1 MNFKKIIGL
10 GILFLLIAILTIFW
24 GCQQG
29 TSPTPPFFNVWSI
42 DSIYAITIDNP
53 DEVIAGQNNTVCAYI
68 TGQDE
73 KGNVIPLPTT
83 ELVYFTIVAD
93 TISSTSTID
102 KDTLW
107 RAEQGGVNP
116 STPGTACMSFFLP
129 SNSVGLTVV
138 VSVVGYDEYSKYRT
152 FTVITGT
159 EYNTLMMQLDSNSV
173 TVGGGQVGVTVWVKD
188 AFGQPVQ
195 NEFVCFSTTDPEL
208 GVMADSCLFSDNA
221 GMCVTSFITGT
232 KSGIDTIC
240 ATDHNGI
247 SVCGQII
254 INPEVANTE
263 SLFADTY
270 HIYRCGSGLC
280 DQTDIYAR
288 IYDRYWNPVRN
299 GTPVIFSIDTFTY
312 MDSCSNNPVDTCY
325 ACPGL
330 EPQHPTLGRLYSDTV
345 YTTTDSTG
353 SYATVKL
360 KAGYLPGVVRLRCD
374 VLDGS
379 GTVAWSSLINISS
392 GQPHYISL
400 SARPPG
406 TSTWEAGDP
415 MQNYYSAPID
425 YAMWGACTQD
435 SMPLEIMAVVSD
447 EFNNPI
453 PNASVWFTATSGV
466 VGGWPGSPSV
476 AVNTD
481 STGIGTTYW
490 FSSDRRELDS
500 CFVMIKAYSS
510 ETSVADSLFFYL
522 RYTDGSLCCN
532 PCNSVSI
539 VSATATPDT
548 IEGSGTDSS
557 TIAVQLDYGS
567 LPLSNYQVRFSARH
581 GWLSSNIDTTNENG
595 IATVYYSAI
604 NPSPSIFVDT
614 VVAIAGDSCAIAYIP
629 VYVVPAAVALN
640 ITLIADDYNPT
651 VGGQEVN
658 LAGMIRDIGG
668 SPINIPLPITWTI
681 TTDTGAAPTGVGDF
695 VSYSYYSDT
704 LGTFS
709 AVFQTGTVSGV
720 ITINAIVAGSGTA
733 SVNLNILPASVLLAA
748 DNYNPEVGGVVVH
761 LSGSVID
768 YLGDPVRT
776 PAAVSWSLILPD
788 GSPAPSEMGHLDS
801 LSMASDTNGTFKG
814 VYISGTT
821 TGEVLVVADVA
832 GIGSDTVEL
841 NIHSGPPASILL
853 DISPS
858 TDTVGGL
865 VPDTISGCVVD
876 AYGNSV
882 EYTGV
887 VNLWLAY
894 DAAGDSICYPCSY
907 GSIEPTGVIPDSTG
921 CFTAL
926 FSPGVTS
933 GLIWIHALADS
944 AHGVT
949 SITLMPQLARSESL
963 AVSLNHIRTCG
974 NAPYQS
980 EITSYVF
987 DQFGNPVADLTPII
1001 FAIDT
1006 FSYMDACTTWDDSC
1020 LSPCPRLIPSNPIL
1034 GPLYSDTIYTID
1046 GVARAT
1052 LKAGSVS
1059 GVVRAAAYVMDGS
1072 GEVAYSQMINISSGE
1087 VQKISIS
1094 ARKRSNIDTTS
1105 GHLCIEVPP
1114 YTCEYC
1120 SWTYDWWS
1128 GNPDLGGYAPQL
1140 NMPSGWVLDGDT
1152 CNSLWMQVRISVSD
1166 TFGNPIPDATI
1177 HLSCDE
1183 GVIGGYPSGPVDSI
1197 ALTDS
1202 NGLAYTY
1209 WYAADPRIDGQVWI
1223 KAHSSDIGVGDSLWF
1238 YLLDTLGIPPYDTV
1252 EQEVIYVVPDT
1263 VFGDGLSTVDIMCR
1277 VMRNGNPLPHY
1288 PVYFYADT
1296 GMITSPVFTDSIGYA
1311 RTTYYSGLNHNPG
1324 VITTDSITMIAGIDT
1339 QYFHIYLLPVDPI
1352 RPYVAYIMF
1361 DLEPDNISVG
1371 DTAVLSGL
1379 ILDGLGYPV
1388 RLPVPVYFALHQ
1400 DGLPAPLN
1408 MGTISPGYTYT
1419 SFESDSFGRFSTVY
1433 RSGTQAGDLWLLMTA
1448 IQGADTVTDSVMI
1461 HITGSSPQTVTVVPA
1476 SSYLEAD
1483 GRSNM
1488 QVVATVQDMY
1498 GNPVEGVTVDFST
1511 TLGQISPTTVTTDAN
1526 GQASTI
1532 LISGTETGTAIITAS
1547 CEGQVGTAS
1556 VDFVSATVHFIIL
1569 SVDPSRLTADGI
1581 STATVSAD
1589 VRDQYGQPISDGTIV
1604 SYRCLTPA
1612 HIPIGSIDT
1621 IGITSGGVSTVTL
1634 TAPTTATSAWVFA
1647 TAMSHIESVYVEFTA
1662 GDVYSLEISAAPDTI
1677 PADGLSQSDIFVRA
1691 YDQYGNP
1698 VESGNRI
1705 DYSASLGELLFDHS
1719 FTDDTGFTQTTL
1731 TSARTTG
1738 FAQITASSGDVEAIA
1753 SVYFSPITAHSIV
1766 VMSDSVSL
1774 CADGVSSTNIR
1785 AVVFD
1790 SLGSS
1795 VPDGTPVSFSSSM
1808 GILIPGY
1815 AYTDSGEA
1823 VVLLRAPTTP
1833 GIDTVIADAGGGI
1846 VGTTYVEFT
1855 AGAPANI
1862 VMSASPNVL
1871 PADGDTTAIVSGTVY
1886 DENSNPVG
1894 AGFEVRFQT
1903 TLGSVDSLTYTDSTG
1918 SFSII
1923 YHAGITPGTAIIGAT
1938 SGSAH
1943 GQTYIDIIPTDAEE
1957 LYITIDPNE
1966 LTADSRSTA
1975 NVSGR
1980 VTNTLGNPVADGTP
1994 VRLEIHCAD
2003 TLGCNDFGEIMPV
2016 TVPTD
2021 SGNFSAVF
2029 IAGTRVG
2036 RVWIIAS
2043 VGTVIDSAFVNLV
2056 PGEVDSIAVD
2066 ANPDVIPADSFSYS
2080 LISAN
2085 LFDVYGNPVSS
2096 GIDVDFS
2103 TTSGTILPEHTTTNS
2118 SGYASAVLTSS
2129 RTPGVARVQVISGSA
2144 IGEDTVV
2151 FSESGAGLVVV
2162 TINPSQVVA
2171 DGVSSAIVTAQIT
2184 DTLGNPISDGVPV
2197 MFSEIV
2203 DTAAGAD
2210 TLGVLVPSIAYT
2222 SGGEATVQFRART
2235 KKGTA
2240 TVRACI
2246 DSLHCGEG
2254 IVEFIAGN
2262 GDSIE
2267 LYSADSTLPADGVS
2281 FTEITA
2287 IVYDRY
2293 GNLVE
2298 GGRSVTFA
2306 TTSGGVAP
2314 ATAPTNSAGQA
2325 KTILTSSDVP
2335 GIAWITAQCE
2345 DGYATIPVEFGL
2357 AEPVFLAVSANPR
2370 RIAADGISTST
2381 ITARLINAVGEP
2393 VVEGTM
2399 IIFHAFD
2406 SLGNPFGDIDTLAT
2420 TTGGQAQVTLTAPT
2434 QVGIAYVTAAF
2445 YGETDTLIDTTTV
2458 TYTPGPPAGIDIS
2471 VSPETLYAND
2481 TVTAQVRIVVVDLYG
2496 NPVEPGQSISIST
2509 DNGTIFPTT
2518 AYTGDTVVCT
2528 YYPGSVAGRAT
2539 INVTCGSIVNS
2550 AVIELLTP
2558 TIAYLV
2564 VFSDSSTLVADGS
2577 STSEIH
2583 IIAQDA
2589 LGHPVADNTP
2599 VYLTTTAGLVFPGI
2613 AYTSGGEAVVN
2624 LRSGTVAPETAM
2636 VVVSAGVEAET
2647 VYVPFIAGPPA
2658 MINIVPNSTSLFADG
2673 EDTTTVRAYITDA
2686 HGNWVSEGTNVR
2698 FSTSLGT
2705 IDSLTLTT
2713 AVAETTG
2720 FASAR
2725 FRAGIIPGSA
2735 LITATSG
2742 DAIAQTIINLIPTDV
2757 GNIYLTVDPNELTAD
2772 SRSTA
2777 DVSGRVTNTLGNPIT
2792 DGTPV
2797 NLEIHCSDTLGCEGF
2812 GEIVPITVHTDSGN
2826 FDAEFTAGTRVGRV
2840 WVIASVDTVSD
2851 SAFID
2856 LIPGEPDSIALDIV
2870 PNTIPADSFSSATV
2884 TASLY
2889 DRFGNPVGSGVTV
2902 NFSTTLGS
2910 LDPTSTT
2917 TNSSGRAT
2925 TYLTSG
2931 RTSGIALVHATS
2943 GSASGEDTVVFTQ
2956 TGAHLVVVTIDPAQ
2970 IVADGINSATVSAQ
2984 VSDSLGNPVSDG
2996 MPVMF
3001 AQIVDTAAGEDTLGL
3016 LVPSIGF
3023 TDSGVATIRFRAGT
3037 ETGRATIQACVDTF
3051 CGIGFIDLTA
3061 GTADSI
3067 VLVSADTMLPA
3078 DGVSMTTVTANIYDR
3093 YGNSVEGGRSV
3104 SFNTTLGQIYP
3115 TTAPTS
3121 SGGQANA
3128 VLTSSDDPGLAWIT
3142 AQCEDAYASIMVD
3155 FGMMPPVFLS
3165 VNASPRRITADGIS
3179 TSTIT
3184 AHLINGVGAPVPD
3197 GTMIFFHSVDST
3209 GAPFGDIDTIATT
3222 VDGDASVVL
3231 TADTQIGVAY
3241 VSALWFDGADSLTDT
3256 VTVTF
3261 TPGPVAAIQVTADR
3275 ETLYANDTLTAR
3287 VTIVVTDVFGNL
3299 VEPGQ
3304 SVSISVDNGDIYPT
3318 TGYTGDTI
3326 VCTYY
3331 PGSVAGRAVITAE
3344 CGGFVGS
3351 DVIELLT
3358 QSIANL
3364 VIYSDSAFLIADGT
3378 STTSIHIVAQDSMG
3392 HPVADNTPVYITT
3405 TAGVTFPGVTY
3416 TSGGEA
3422 IVTLRSSTHS
3432 PETAMV
3438 VATAGL
3444 VADTVSVVFIAG
3456 PPALINLVP
3465 ARNVLWAD
3473 GEDTTMVRAYI
3484 TDIHGNWVDEGE
3496 IVSFSTNIGT
3506 VDSFDVT
3513 HAVAGTTGY
3522 AQTMFRSGIEP
3533 GAALVTATCGDASGI
3548 ARLTLD
3554 PTNVGEIGIFATPD
3568 IIVADG
3574 HQTSNITG
3582 FVRNN
3587 LGNPISDGTQV
3598 RLRVSPDSLGNISP
3612 VSAYTDSGNFS
3623 ATFTAATTV
3632 GSVWVVMSVGGDS
3645 DSVAIELAPGQPHI
3659 ITMTPIIG
3667 TIPAD
3672 SSSVDTIAVV
3682 VADRYGNRVQGGVSI
3697 DFTTTL
3703 GEVFPDSNETNSAGS
3718 TYVFIRSGYNVG
3730 VARVVGRIDSAR
3742 GECSVVIETTQP
3754 HTIALAVD
3762 PHTLMADGFS
3772 TTSLTATVL
3781 DTFGHP
3787 ISDGTPVIFSVDDS
3801 SYGLIFPGI
3810 AYTSSGQATS
3820 TFRAATHKGHPV
3832 LKAETSPTTYDSVI
3846 ITLTA
3851 GNPASIVLTATPE
3864 TLSANGMDQSDIDVQ
3879 VFDEWLNPVD
3889 AGQSVSFNSTLGQIL
3904 FPTLLTD
3911 DSGHASTVLQAGSV
3925 PGNCQVSAQ
3934 CGGVYDVI
3942 DVTFLRS
3949 GVNTII
3955 LTANPSELVVDGISS
3970 SAITAQVFDVN
3981 GSPVTDNTKIY
3992 FWTNDPTAGTVISP
4006 KFTSGGQVVT
4016 EFISGTSIGAG
4027 EVWIFASDTDTIVA
4041 GHPVDSV
4048 RIGLKPGDAA
4058 YINVWADTSHTPRD
4072 TLYADGNDGVWIFA
4086 QVFDAYGNHINGGQ
4100 NVTFATTMGRFTPT
4114 SAMTDTTGT
4123 ARAFIQSGLDIGTA
4137 TITVTCGSAM
4147 GIVGIE
4153 MIQTQVAGL
4162 LLTPSKLIL
4171 VADGTDVANITA
4183 SVFAPGGTPVSN
4195 NTIVHFYPDTNWVH
4209 LLPEN
4214 TYTDSGEA
4222 TITVRADTIATSS
4235 IRIYAYATTAAGD
4248 TSDTASL
4255 NFRID
4260 PGPAA
4265 RMDITVSDSTIPADG
4280 ATGSLIDVWVYDR
4293 YSNPIIAGSTV
4304 RFSTTLG
4311 TITTVSFTD
4320 TLGHSSAL
4328 LTSGTE
4334 TGNAVITITAGDIT
4348 GFTQVRFYELTT
4360 DELIMTVS
4368 PIQLPADGVSSA
4380 TVTVHAYD
4388 SLGFPASDGS
4398 RIAFSQHD
4406 TTGGFV
4412 KGIIAPHIAYTSDGM
4427 VTVTLTAPVKKGWG
4441 RIYAYADTVGS
4452 AVVDSFDVQYLA
4464 GDPAI
4469 IQFDTTYF
4477 DSFAANGMYFDVPVV
4492 VLDAYGNPV
4501 DVGTEVTFTT
4511 TLGSIQSPAVVSND
4525 TGGAVTYITSHET
4538 GPAVITAHSGS
4549 AVATAHCN
4557 FSEVEGDW
4565 IMVIASPYIITA
4577 DGVSQSTIT
4586 ATLMDTTG
4594 GIFIPVSDGVPVQF
4608 MVSGPGILSTSIAFT
4623 SGGQASTELTAGT
4636 VSDTTKVYALAIS
4649 ATGDTLLDSVSV
4661 YLQPGSASI
4670 VEFIDTFLH
4679 DLPANGAD
4687 TEQVWIKVMDA
4698 FGNGVIR
4705 GTPVSFTTNLGD
4717 ITPNSATDDSGYA
4730 WAILTASSSP
4740 GVATISASCGG
4751 ASGYATVS
4759 MQELTADSIIL
4770 AVYPREIVADGA
4782 STSELTAV
4790 VFHSDLP
4797 VSDGTIVRF
4806 SASRGITRP
4815 AIAYTSSGVATSQLV
4830 SSVSPDTVF
4839 VEAISGAVADTDTVY
4854 LVPGPPTRMTIETT
4868 PDSVLIANGN
4878 DTLRVNVQVFDDYSN
4893 PVGSGQLVTF
4903 SSTIG
4908 IITPNAY
4915 TDSSGRASVILSS
4928 EYEAGW
4934 AQVTGTC
4941 GSATASML
4949 IQFVPDSIGQVILA
4963 VNPIELTADG
4973 SSTADVTVT
4982 VLDIN
4987 DHPIA
4992 DGTPILF
4999 SGLNLG
5005 LISPPVVTTTDGSAS
5020 ATLTSFTL
5028 IGGDTLIA
5036 SCGSIADSVE
5046 LSFVAGPPANIVLTP
5061 NSNFL
5066 ISDGTDTTTVTATVT
5081 DAANNPVEDGTVVH
5095 FSVDPSD
5102 MGVVWSVAVTADT
5115 GRCKT
5120 LFQAGTQPGIVA
5132 VHATS
5137 GGADGTCVIELVPP
5151 DVASIELSV
5160 ADHYLPGDG
5169 VSSTEVTAIV
5179 FDTLGLPAPNGTGVH
5194 FAVTD
5199 SSVPANLFPAWSQ
5212 TTDGIANV
5220 QLIAP
5225 TDIGICSVYAYIDT
5239 GDTPWVLSDT
5249 EIVYFEG
5256 GEPQAIVFN
5265 PPTFTLPA
5273 DGATDTVGT
5282 LTVID
5287 RYGNP
5292 IGATPVSMTLD
5303 LGRISPATVVTDTS
5317 GRGTFQITS
5326 SIQIG
5331 DGVVQADASPA
5342 TGYMNVHYTPVPV
5355 DTILVFATPSRL
5367 PADGTSQSTITAI
5380 VMDSLGRLCSDGMSV
5395 YFYTDNGFITPHDT
5409 TVSGQA
5415 HATLTAV
5422 DTVCTATVTVVCQS
5436 ESAYTNVIFTA
5447 GVPDTIIITFS
5458 QDMDTVGS
5466 GTVDSISGLVL
5477 DTLGN
5482 NVGAGA
5488 LVELWLSTDIEGSDT
5503 CGTGSEACSLG
5514 TIGDITVLT
5523 DSNGQFST
5531 QFTPGTKAGIVWIQ
5545 ARSGDAIGK
5554 DYMILEPEIAHT
5566 ESIDVDRNHIY
5577 VRGSGNIDQAILTAY
5592 ILDRYGNPVKD
5603 STKILFWC
5611 TNYPGDDADH
5621 WPSIE
5626 PEHPVSGQL
5635 YSDTIYT
5642 LNGRGNVTIRAGKA
5656 SGVVVVRC
5664 EVFDGSGL
5672 ISESPRISISSGLPY
5687 NISMSAMD
5695 CNVAGWIVDGVQ
5707 DTVMAIVSDSMDNPC
5722 PNTAVYFTCD
5732 EGVVTGSAVTDSNG
5746 IAYGIWFSADPRDT
5760 NGYPTAGRVWVE
5772 GRTRGDSS
5780 AVCDGDSGW
5789 VCDSTMFYNSG
5800 PAESVYVAISP
5811 SSLNA
5816 DGLSTADV
5824 VVLVFDHN
5832 RNPVVDSSSVHLLT
5846 NLGSVT
5852 DPITTYNECFG
5863 SRADGV
5869 YTSAVLDQDDYCV
5882 DPRCRTATVTA
5893 LVGFA
5898 AGSDDVDL
5906 MNSDPSPENSSV
5918 SAPSE
5923 VPVGGGFSAVVTVKD
5938 IWGNPICGE
5947 SVTLISAVG
5956 ATITGSPGVTNNSGI
5971 VSFGVT
5977 AATDTVDIHD
5987 VLTATFS
5994 SCAVWTPITYTA
6006 AKGVFIPDTSDSAE
6020 NDNLSP
6026 IYIEKH
6032 DTLSEKSKEQ
6042 SGEKIN
6048 E

>member
-1 MNFKKIIGL
+1 MNSRKIIVIGFV
-10 GILFLLIAILTIFW
+10 FLLISILTIFW

-53 DEVIAGQNNTVCAYI
+53 DDVIAGQTNTVCAYI

-73 KGNVIPLPTT
+73 KGNIVPLPTT

-93 TISSTSTID
+93 TISATSTTD

-107 RAEQGGVNP
+107 RASQGGVSP
-116 STPGTACMSFFLP
+116 STPGTACMDFFLP

-138 VSVVGYDEYSKYRT
+138 VTVVGYDEYSKYRT

-159 EYNTLMMQLDSNSV
+159 EYNILLMQLDSNSV
-173 TVGGGQVGVTVWVKD
+173 TVGSGQVGITVWVKD
-188 AFGQPVQ
+188 VFGQPVQ
-195 NEFVCFSTTDPEL
+195 NEFVCFTSLNPTL

-221 GMCVTSFITGT
+221 GMCTTSFIIGT

-240 ATDHNGI
+240 ATDHAGI
-247 SVCGQII
+247 SVCGHII
-254 INPEVANTE
+254 LNPAVANTE
-263 SLFADTY
+263 SLFADAY
-270 HIYRCGSGLC
+270 HIYRCGSGLY
-280 DQTDIYAR
+280 DQTDIIAQ

-299 GTPVIFSIDTFTY
+299 GTSVIFSIDTFTF
-312 MDSCSNNPVDTCY
+312 MDSCSNNPSDSCY
-325 ACPGL
+325 PCPGL
-330 EPQHPTLGRLYSDTV
+330 EPEHPTLGRLYSDTV

-360 KAGYLPGVVRLRCD
+360 KAGYLSGVVRLRCD

-379 GTVAWSSLINISS
+379 GTVAWSSLLNISS

-406 TSTWEAGDP
+406 SSIWEAGDP
-415 MQNYYSAPID
+415 MQNYYSSPID

-453 PNASVWFTATSGV
+453 PSTSVWFTATSGV
-466 VGGWPGSPSV
+466 VGGWPGSPSI
-476 AVNTD
+476 AINTD

-500 CFVMIKAYSS
+500 CFVMIKAYSA

-522 RYTDGSLCCN
+522 RYLDGTLCCN
-532 PCNSVSI
+532 PCDLVNI
-539 VSATATPDT
+539 ISATAIPDT

-557 TIAVQLDYGS
+557 TIAVQLVYSS
-567 LPLSNYQVRFSARH
+567 LPLTNYQVQFRTRH
-581 GWLSSNIDTTNENG
+581 GWLSSNIDTTNESG

-604 NPSPSIFVDT
+604 NPSPSTFADT
-614 VVAIAGDSCAIAYIP
+614 ITAIAGDSCAIAYIP
-629 VYVVPAAVALN
+629 VYVSPAAVALN

-651 VGGQEVN
+651 VGGQEVE
-658 LAGMIRDIGG
+658 LTGMIRDIGG
-668 SPINIPLPITWTI
+668 VPITIPLPISWSI
-681 TTDTGAAPTGVGDF
+681 MTDTLIAPPEVGDF
-695 VSYSYYSDT
+695 VSYSVYSDT
-704 LGTFS
+704 LGLFS
-709 AVFQTGTVSGV
+709 AVFETGNLAGV

-733 SVNLNILPASVLLAA
+733 SVNLNILPATVILAA

-761 LSGSVID
+761 LNGSITD

-776 PAAVSWSLILPD
+776 PAPVNWSLILPD
-788 GSPAPSEMGHLDS
+788 SSIAPIEMGHLDS

-821 TGEVLVVADVA
+821 NGEVGVVAEVA
-832 GIGSDTVEL
+832 GIGSDTVWL
-841 NIHSGPPASILL
+841 NVQSGPPAGITLN
-853 DISPS
+853 ISPD

-876 AYGNSV
+876 GYGNPV
-882 EYTGV
+882 EFSGV

-894 DAAGDSICYPCSY
+894 DAAGDSVCYPCSY

-949 SITLMPQLARSESL
+949 SITLIPQLARTESL

-980 EITSYVF
+980 EVTTYVF
-987 DQFGNPVADLTPII
+987 DQFGNAVADLTPII

-1020 LSPCPRLIPSNPIL
+1020 LSPCPRLIPSSSVL
-1034 GPLYSDTIYTID
+1034 GPLFSDTIYTID
-1046 GVARAT
+1046 GLARAT

-1059 GVVRAAAYVMDGS
+1059 GVVRVAAYVMDGS
-1072 GEVAYSQMINISSGE
+1072 GEVAYSQMINISSGD
-1087 VQKISIS
+1087 VQEISIS
-1094 ARKRSNIDTTS
+1094 ARKRSPIDTLT
-1105 GHLCIEVPP
+1105 GNLCISVPP

-1128 GNPDLGGYAPQL
+1128 GDPDIDGYAPQL

-1152 CNSLWMQVRISVSD
+1152 CNSLWIQVRISVSD
-1166 TFGNPIPDATI
+1166 TFGNPIPSATI

-1183 GVIGGYPSGPVDSI
+1183 GVIGGYPYGPVDSV
-1197 ALTDS
+1197 ALTDT

-1209 WYAADPRIDGQVWI
+1209 WYAADPRVDGQVWI
-1223 KAHSSDIGVGDSLWF
+1223 KAHSSDISVGDSLWF

-1263 VFGDGLSTVDIMCR
+1263 VFGDGLSTVDILCR
-1277 VMRNGNPLPHY
+1277 VMRNGNPLPNY

-1296 GMITSPVFTDSIGYA
+1296 GMIGSPVFSDSIGYA

-1339 QYFHIYLLPVDPI
+1339 AYFPIFLLPIDPV
-1352 RPYVAYIMF
+1352 RPYVAYILF
-1361 DLEPDNISVG
+1361 DLQPDNISVG
-1371 DTAVLSGL
+1371 DSAVLSGL

-1400 DGLPAPLN
+1400 DSFPAPLN
-1408 MGTISPGYTYT
+1408 MGIISPGYTYT
-1419 SFESDSFGRFSTVY
+1419 SSDAATYGQFSTLF
-1433 RSGTQAGDLWLLMTA
+1433 RSGSQAGNLWLLMTA
-1448 IQGADTVTDSVMI
+1448 IQGADTVIDSVMI
-1461 HITGSSPQTVTVVPA
+1461 HITGSSPQTISVVPTSA
-1476 SSYLEAD
+1476 YLEAD

-1511 TLGQISPTTVTTDAN
+1511 TLGQMNPATAITNEN

-1532 LISGTETGTAIITAS
+1532 LISGTETGTAVITAT
-1547 CEGQVGTAS
+1547 CEGRVGTAE
-1556 VDFVSATVHFIIL
+1556 VEFVSATVHFIIL
-1569 SVDPSRLTADGI
+1569 DVEPSRLPADGI
-1581 STATVSAD
+1581 SSAAVTAD
-1589 VRDQYGQPISDGTIV
+1589 IRDQYGQPISDGTIV
-1604 SYRCLTPA
+1604 SYRCLTPT
-1612 HIPIGSIDT
+1612 HIPIGNIDT
-1621 IGITSGGVSTVTL
+1621 IGVTSTGISTVNL

-1662 GDVYSLEISAAPDTI
+1662 GDVYSLEISSLPDTI
-1677 PADGLSQSDIFVRA
+1677 PADGLSQSDISVRA

-1705 DYSASLGELLFDHS
+1705 DYAATLGELLFDHS
-1719 FTDDTGFTQTTL
+1719 FTDDTGFTQTVL

-1738 FAQITASSGDVEAIA
+1738 SSQITASSGDVEAITV
-1753 SVYFSPITAHSIV
+1753 VYFSPITAQSIV
-1766 VMSDSVSL
+1766 VMSDSVHL
-1774 CADGVSSTNIR
+1774 CADGISSTNIR
-1785 AVVFD
+1785 ALVFD
-1790 SLGSS
+1790 SLGGA
-1795 VPDGTPVSFSSSM
+1795 VPDGTPVSFSTDL

-1815 AYTDSGEA
+1815 AYTDSGEV

-1833 GIDTVIADAGGGI
+1833 GIATIIADAGDGI
-1846 VGTTYVEFT
+1846 IGTTYVEFI
-1855 AGAPANI
+1855 AGSPASI
-1862 VMSASPNVL
+1862 SMSASPNIL

-1886 DENSNPVG
+1886 DENANPIG
-1894 AGFEVRFQT
+1894 AGFEVQFQT
-1903 TLGSVDSLTYTDSTG
+1903 TLGSVDLLTYTDSVG

-1938 SGSAH
+1938 CESAH
-1943 GQTYIDIIPTDAEE
+1943 GQAYIDIIPTDAEE

-1975 NVSGR
+1975 VVSGR

-2003 TLGCNDFGEIMPV
+2003 TLGCDAFGEVMPI

-2021 SGNFSAVF
+2021 SGDFNATF

-2043 VGTVIDSAFVNLV
+2043 VGTVIDSAFVNLK

-2066 ANPDVIPADSFSYS
+2066 ANPNIISADSFSYS
-2080 LISAN
+2080 LIAAN
-2085 LFDVYGNPVSS
+2085 LFDVYGNAVGS
-2096 GIDVDFS
+2096 GVDVNFS
-2103 TTSGTILPEHTTTNS
+2103 TTNGTILPEHTTTNS
-2118 SGYASAVLTSS
+2118 SGYASALLISS
-2129 RTPGVARVQVISGSA
+2129 RMPGVARVQVSSGSA

-2151 FSESGAGLVVV
+2151 FSESGAGLVIV
-2162 TINPSQVVA
+2162 TISPSQIIA
-2171 DGVSSAIVTAQIT
+2171 DGVSFAIVTAQIT
-2184 DTLGNPISDGVPV
+2184 DTLGNPISDGIPV

-2203 DTAAGAD
+2203 DTATGAD

-2222 SGGEATVQFRART
+2222 SDGEATVQFRART
-2235 KKGTA
+2235 QKGIA

-2246 DSLHCGEG
+2246 DSLHCGED

-2267 LYSADSTLPADGVS
+2267 IYSADSMLPADGVS

-2298 GGRSVTFA
+2298 GGRSVLFA

-2325 KTILTSSDVP
+2325 KAILTSSDNP
-2335 GIAWITAQCE
+2335 GIAWVTSQCE

-2357 AEPVFLAVSANPR
+2357 AEPVFLAVNANPR
-2370 RIAADGISTST
+2370 RIAADGISTSA

-2420 TTGGQAQVTLTAPT
+2420 TSAGQAQVTLTAPT
-2434 QVGIAYVTAAF
+2434 QIGVAYVTAAY
-2445 YGETDTLIDTTTV
+2445 YGDIDTLIDTTTV
-2458 TYTPGPPAGIDIS
+2458 TYTPGPPAGIDIF
-2471 VSPETLYAND
+2471 VAPETLYAND
-2481 TVTAQVRIVVVDLYG
+2481 TVTANIRIVVVDLYG
-2496 NPVEPGQSISIST
+2496 NPVEPGQNISISS

-2539 INVTCGSIVNS
+2539 INVSCGSIVNS

-2558 TIAYLV
+2558 SIAYLV
-2564 VFSDSSTLVADGS
+2564 VFADSSSLVANGS
-2577 STSEIH
+2577 SVSEIH

-2613 AYTSGGEAVVN
+2613 AYTNGGEAVVS
-2624 LRSGTVAPETAM
+2624 LRSGTVAPDTA
-2636 VVVSAGVEAET
+2636 VIIVSAGVEAET
-2647 VYVPFIAGPPA
+2647 VYVPLIPGPPA
-2658 MINIVPNSTSLFADG
+2658 MIDIIPNSTSLFADG
-2673 EDTTTVRAYITDA
+2673 EDTTTVRAYVTDA
-2686 HGNWVSEGTNVR
+2686 HGNWVNEGTNVR

-2735 LITATSG
+2735 LITVTSG
-2742 DAIAQTIINLIPTDV
+2742 TAISQTIIGLIPTDV
-2757 GNIYLTVDPNELTAD
+2757 GNIYLTVDPNELIAD

-2777 DVSGRVTNTLGNPIT
+2777 VVSGRVTNTLGNPIT

-2797 NLEIHCSDTLGCEGF
+2797 GLEVHCADTLGCNGF

-2826 FDAEFTAGTRVGRV
+2826 FDAEFIAGTRVGRI
-2840 WVIASVDTVSD
+2840 WVVASVDTIAD
-2851 SAFID
+2851 SAFVD
-2856 LIPGEPDSIALDIV
+2856 LIPGEPDSVALTIV
-2870 PNTIPADSFSSATV
+2870 PNTLPADSFSNATV
-2884 TASLY
+2884 TANLY
-2889 DRFGNPVGSGVTV
+2889 DRFGNPVESGVTV
-2902 NFSTTLGS
+2902 NFSTSLGEI
-2910 LDPTSTT
+2910 DPTNTT

-2925 TYLTSG
+2925 THLTSG
-2931 RTSGIALVHATS
+2931 RTPGIALVRASS
-2943 GSASGEDTVVFTQ
+2943 GSAAGEDTAIFTQ
-2956 TGAHLVVVTIDPAQ
+2956 TGAQLVVVTIDPAQ
-2970 IVADGINSATVSAQ
+2970 IVADGINSAIVSAQ
-2984 VSDSLGNPVSDG
+2984 ISDSLGNPVSDG

-3001 AQIVDTAAGEDTLGL
+3001 VQIVDTAAGEDTLGL

-3023 TDSGVATIRFRAGT
+3023 TDSGVATIHFRAGT
-3037 ETGRATIQACVDTF
+3037 ETGRATIQACVDTAH
-3051 CGIGFIDLTA
+3051 CGIGFIDLIA

-3067 VLVSADTMLPA
+3067 ILVSADTVLPA
-3078 DGVSMTTVTANIYDR
+3078 DGVSMTTMSADIYDR

-3104 SFNTTLGQIYP
+3104 AFNTTLGQIYP
-3115 TTAPTS
+3115 STAPTS

-3128 VLTSSDDPGLAWIT
+3128 ILTSSADPGLAWIT
-3142 AQCEDAYASIMVD
+3142 AQCEDAYASVMVD

-3165 VNASPRRITADGIS
+3165 INASPRRITADGIS

-3184 AHLINGVGAPVPD
+3184 AHLINSVGAPVPD

-3222 VDGDASVVL
+3222 INGDASVIL
-3231 TADTQIGVAY
+3231 TAETQIGVAY
-3241 VSALWFDGADSLTDT
+3241 VSAIWYNATDTLTDT

-3261 TPGPVAAIQVTADR
+3261 TPGAVAMVQVTADR

-3287 VTIVVTDVFGNL
+3287 VTIVVTDVFGNM

-3304 SVSISVDNGDIYPT
+3304 AVAISVDNGDIFPT

-3326 VCTYY
+3326 ICTYY

-3351 DVIELLT
+3351 EVIELLT
-3358 QSIANL
+3358 QIIANL
-3364 VIYSDSAFLIADGT
+3364 VIYSDSAFLIANGT
-3378 STTSIHIVAQDSMG
+3378 STTGIHIVAQDSLG
-3392 HPVADNTPVYITT
+3392 HPVADNTPVYVTT
-3405 TAGVTFPGVTY
+3405 TTGITFPGVTY

-3422 IVTLRSSTHS
+3422 AVTLRSSTHS
-3432 PETAMV
+3432 PDTAIV
-3438 VATAGL
+3438 IGTAGS
-3444 VADTVSVVFIAG
+3444 ASDTISIVFIAG

-3496 IVSFSTNIGT
+3496 IVGFSTNLGI

-3513 HAVAGTTGY
+3513 HAVVGTTGY

-3533 GAALVTATCGDASGI
+3533 GAALVTANCGDATGI
-3548 ARLTLD
+3548 TRITLD
-3554 PTNVGEIGIFATPD
+3554 PTNVGEIGIFASPD

-3574 HQTSNITG
+3574 HQTSDITG
-3582 FVRNN
+3582 FVRNS

-3612 VSAYTDSGNFS
+3612 VSVYTDSGNFS
-3623 ATFTAATTV
+3623 ATFTAATVV
-3632 GSVWVVMSVGGDS
+3632 GSVWVVMNVGGDT

-3659 ITMTPIIG
+3659 ITMNPIIG
-3667 TIPAD
+3667 TIYAD

-3682 VADRYGNRVQGGVSI
+3682 VTDRYSNRVHGGVSI
-3697 DFTTTL
+3697 NFTTTL
-3703 GEVFPDSNETNSAGS
+3703 GEIFPVSNETNSAGS

-3742 GECSVVIETTQP
+3742 GECSVIIQTTQP
-3754 HTIALAVD
+3754 NIIALSVD

-3772 TTSLTATVL
+3772 TTLLTATVL

-3787 ISDGTPVIFSVDDS
+3787 ISDGTPVTFSVDDS
-3801 SYGLIFPGI
+3801 TYGLIFPGI
-3810 AYTSSGQATS
+3810 AYTTSGQATS
-3820 TFRAATHKGHPV
+3820 TFRAAVQKGHPV
-3832 LKAETSPTTYDSVI
+3832 LKAETSPTNYDSVV

-3851 GNPASIVLTATPE
+3851 GNPASVVMTAIPG

-3911 DSGHASTVLQAGSV
+3911 DSGHTNTVLQAGSV

-3934 CGGVYDVI
+3934 CSGVYDVI
-3942 DVTFLRS
+3942 NVTFSRS

-3955 LTANPSELVVDGISS
+3955 LTANPPELVVDGISS
-3970 SAITAQVFDVN
+3970 SAITAQIFDAN

-3992 FWTNDPTAGTVISP
+3992 FWSSDPLAGTVISP
-4006 KFTSGGQVVT
+4006 RFTSGGQVVT
-4016 EFISGTSIGAG
+4016 EFIAGTSIGTG
-4027 EVWIFASDTDTIVA
+4027 QVWIFSSDTDTVVA
-4041 GHPVDSV
+4041 AHPIDSV
-4048 RIGLKPGDAA
+4048 RIGLKPGQPA
-4058 YINVWADTSHTPRD
+4058 YINVWTDTSHTPHD
-4072 TLYADGNDGVWIFA
+4072 TLYADGNDGIWVFA

-4100 NVTFATTMGRFTPT
+4100 NVGFQTTMGRFSPI

-4123 ARAFIQSGLDIGTA
+4123 ARAYIQSGLDIGTA
-4137 TITVTCGSAM
+4137 TITITCGSAM
-4147 GIVGIE
+4147 GFLGVE
-4153 MIQTQVAGL
+4153 MIQTTVAGL
-4162 LLTPSKLIL
+4162 LLTPDKLVL
-4171 VADGTDVANITA
+4171 VADGTDVATITA
-4183 SVFAPGGTPVSN
+4183 TVFAPGGTRVSN
-4195 NTIVHFYPDTNWVH
+4195 NTIVHFYADTDWVH

-4222 TITVRADTIATSS
+4222 SITVRADTVATSS
-4235 IRIYAYATTAAGD
+4235 IRIHAYATTTAGD

-4265 RMDITVSDSTIPADG
+4265 RMNITVSDSAIPADG
-4280 ATGSLIDVWVYDR
+4280 ATGSLIDVFVYDR

-4304 RFSTTLG
+4304 RFNTTLG
-4311 TITTVSFTD
+4311 VITTVSFTD

-4334 TGNAVITITAGDIT
+4334 TGNAVVTITAGDIT
-4348 GFTQVRFYELTT
+4348 GFTQVSFYELTT
-4360 DELIMTVS
+4360 DELIMTIN

-4380 TVTVHAYD
+4380 TITVHAYD
-4388 SLGFPASDGS
+4388 SLGFPSSDGS
-4398 RIAFSQHD
+4398 RVAFYQHD
-4406 TTGGFV
+4406 TTSGFI
-4412 KGIIAPHIAYTSDGM
+4412 KGIIAPHIAYTVDGI

-4464 GDPAI
+4464 GEPAI
-4469 IQFDTTYF
+4469 IQFDTTNF
-4477 DSFAANGMYFDVPVV
+4477 SNFEASGMYFDVPVIIE
-4492 VLDAYGNPV
+4492 DAYGNPV

-4511 TLGSIQSPAVVSND
+4511 TRGDIQTPAVVSND
-4525 TGGAVTYITSHET
+4525 TGGTVTYISSHET

-4557 FSEVEGDW
+4557 FNEIEGDW
-4565 IMVIASPYIITA
+4565 MMIIANPYIITA
-4577 DGVSQSTIT
+4577 DGASHSTIT
-4586 ATLMDTTG
+4586 ATLMDTSG

-4608 MVSGPGILSTSIAFT
+4608 MVIGPGILSSSIAFT
-4623 SGGQASTELTAGT
+4623 SGGQASVTLTAGT
-4636 VSDTTKVYALAIS
+4636 IADTTQIFALAIS
-4649 ATGDTLLDSVSV
+4649 ASGDTLSDTVNV
-4661 YLQPGSASI
+4661 FLQPGPASI
-4670 VEFIDTFLH
+4670 VEFIDSFFH
-4679 DLPANGAD
+4679 PLPANGAD

-4705 GTPVSFTTNLGD
+4705 GTPVSFSTNLGD
-4717 ITPNSATDDSGYA
+4717 ITPNSATDDSGFA
-4730 WAILTASSSP
+4730 WAILTASSTP

-4751 ASGYATVS
+4751 AAGYATIA

-4770 AVYPREIVADGA
+4770 AVYPREIIADGV
-4782 STSELTAV
+4782 STSELTSV
-4790 VFHSDLP
+4790 VFHGDLP

-4839 VEAISGAVADTDTVY
+4839 IAAISGTVADTDTVY
-4854 LVPGPPTRMTIETT
+4854 LVPGPPTRMTIEST
-4868 PDSVLIANGN
+4868 PDSVLVANGN

-4903 SSTIG
+4903 GSTIG

-4915 TDSSGRASVILSS
+4915 TDSVGQASVILSS

-4934 AQVTGTC
+4934 AQITGTC

-4949 IQFVPDSIGQVILA
+4949 IQFIPDSIGQVILA

-4973 SSTADVTVT
+4973 GSTADVTVT

-4992 DGTPILF
+4992 DGTPVLF

-5028 IGGDTLIA
+5028 IGMDTIIA
-5036 SCGSIADSVE
+5036 SCGSVVDSVN
-5046 LSFVAGPPANIVLTP
+5046 LSFVAGPPANIVLIP
-5061 NSNFL
+5061 NNNFL

-5081 DAANNPVEDGTVVH
+5081 DAAGNPVEDGTVVH
-5095 FSVDPSD
+5095 FSVDPSE

-5132 VHATS
+5132 IHATA

-5169 VSSTEVTAIV
+5169 ISSTQVTAIV

-5199 SSVPANLFPAWSQ
+5199 SSVPANLFPAWAQ
-5212 TTDGIANV
+5212 TIDGIANV

-5225 TDIGICSVYAYIDT
+5225 TDIGVCSVYAYIDT
-5239 GDTPWVLSDT
+5239 GDTPWVMSDT
-5249 EIVYFEG
+5249 ELVYFEG
-5256 GEPQAIVFN
+5256 GDPQAIVFN

-5292 IGATPVSMTLD
+5292 IGARPVSMTLD

-5317 GRGTFQITS
+5317 GRGVFQITS
-5326 SIQIG
+5326 SIHIG
-5331 DGVVQADASPA
+5331 DGMIQATADPA
-5342 TGYMNVHYTPVPV
+5342 IGYMNIHYTAVPI

-5367 PADGTSQSTITAI
+5367 PADGTSQSTVTAI

-5409 TVSGQA
+5409 TIGGQA

-5422 DTVCTATVTVVCQS
+5422 DTVCTATVTVVCQT
-5436 ESAYTNVIFTA
+5436 ESAYVNVIFTA
-5447 GVPDTIIITFS
+5447 GVPDTIIVTFS

-5466 GTVDSISGLVL
+5466 GTMDSISGLVL

-5488 LVELWLSTDIEGSDT
+5488 LVELWLSTDIAGSDT
-5503 CGTGSEACSLG
+5503 CGSGGEPCSLG
-5514 TIGDITVLT
+5514 TIGDITILT

-5545 ARSGDAIGK
+5545 ARSGSAIGK

-5566 ESIDVDRNHIY
+5566 ESLDVDRNHIY

-5592 ILDRYGNPVKD
+5592 ILDRYSNPVKD
-5603 STKILFWC
+5603 STKIIFWC
-5611 TNYPGDDADH
+5611 TNYPGGADPNRQ
-5621 WPSIE
+5621 PSIE
-5626 PEHPVSGQL
+5626 PEHPTSGQL

-5642 LNGRGNVTIRAGKA
+5642 LNGRGNVTVRAGKA
-5656 SGVVVVRC
+5656 SGVVVVRA
-5664 EVFDGSGL
+5664 ELFDGSGL

-5687 NISMSAMD
+5687 NISMSVRD
-5695 CNVAGWIVDGVQ
+5695 CNIAGWLVDGLQ

-5722 PNTAVYFTCD
+5722 PNTAVYLTCD
-5732 EGVVTGSAVTDSNG
+5732 EGIVTGSAVTDSNG

-5760 NGYPTAGRVWVE
+5760 NGYPTAGRIMVE

-5780 AVCDGDSGW
+5780 ATCHGDSGW

-5800 PAESVYVAISP
+5800 PAESVYVTVSP
-5811 SSLNA
+5811 NSINA
-5816 DGLSTADV
+5816 DGVSTADIV
-5824 VVLVFDHN
+5824 ALVFDHN
-5832 RNPVVDSSSVHLLT
+5832 RNPVVDSSNVHLLT

-5869 YTSAVLDQDDYCV
+5869 YTSTTLDQDDYCA
-5882 DPRCRTATVTA
+5882 DPRGRTATISA
-5893 LVGFA
+5893 LAGFA
-5898 AGSDDVDL
+5898 AGSDNVDL
-5906 MNSDPSPENSSV
+5906 MNSDPSPENSGV
-5918 SAPSE
+5918 TAPGS
-5923 VPVGGGFSAVVTVKD
+5923 VPVGGDFSAVVTVKD
-5938 IWGNPICGE
+5938 IWGNPLCGE

-5956 ATITGSPGVTNNSGI
+5956 ATVTGSPGVTNNSGI
-5971 VSFGVT
+5971 VSFNVI
-5977 AATDTVDIHD
+5977 AATDTVDIND
-5987 VLTATFS
+5987 VLTARFGL
-5994 SCAVWTPITYTA
+5994 CAVWTEVTYA
-6006 AKGVFIPDTSDSAE
+6006 SGKGVFTPDTSSSAGS
-6020 NDNLSP
+6020 DN
-6026 IYIEKH
+6026 
-6032 DTLSEKSKEQ
+6032 
-6042 SGEKIN
+6042 
-6048 E
+6048 